1 MLNLIEKS
9 EAYVQETLASGLKPG
24 IVFHDFR
31 HANQVR
37 KAVLTLSFDAR
48 LSKKDSHLLEI
59 SALFHDI
66 GYIDGQKDHEFRG
79 AGMAADFLEAQG
91 MNEDDVDR
99 VVLLIR
105 STQMDS
111 ELLDP
116 LAIYLRDAD
125 LSYLGRED
133 FWERVALFRKEIE
146 SSTTEAFSDR
156 EWWDFNLKFFNRHQ
170 YLSPEGRQRFD
181 VLKKKHLKMIEELR
195 DKG

>member
-9 EAYVQETLASGLKPG
+9 ERYVEETLASGLKQG

-31 HANQVR
+31 HASQVR
-37 KAVLTLSFDAR
+37 KAALSLAFDAR

-66 GYIDGQKDHEFRG
+66 GYIGGSQDHELRG
-79 AGMAADFLEAQG
+79 AGMAADFLESQG
-91 MNEDDVDR
+91 MSEDDVDR
-99 VVLLIR
+99 IVLLIR

-116 LAIYLRDAD
+116 LAKYLRDAD

-133 FWERVALFRKEIE
+133 FWERVDLFRTEIQ
-146 SSTTEAFSDR
+146 SSSDQKISDR
-156 EWWDFNLKFFNRHQ
+156 EWWEFNLNFFLNHK
-170 YLSPEGRQRFD
+170 YFSPEGRQRFD
-181 VLKKKHLKMIEELR
+181 ILKQKHQKMIEELL
-195 DKG
+195 K